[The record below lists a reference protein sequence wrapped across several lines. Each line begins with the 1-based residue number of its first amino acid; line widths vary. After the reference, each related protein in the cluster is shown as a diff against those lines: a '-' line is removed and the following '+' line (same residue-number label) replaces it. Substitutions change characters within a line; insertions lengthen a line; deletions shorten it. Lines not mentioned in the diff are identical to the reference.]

1 MEVGLVF
8 DPRRHMHGAERFLG
22 DDNVSAIRS
31 YAARSATLCGDEPRL
46 LMDVATRK
54 AVRREKLPLEARL
67 QQSQWFDY
75 RFCHPLEATCWYLFE
90 FERSHVENYAKF
102 IDAPEASKHRGIGN
116 ISHLLVGRASMVS
129 AAWEGRSRFD
139 ALGIEYRFAFRNAM
153 ERFVD
158 KKNRDHVRLPQLNQI
173 YGVGII
179 EYVTERWTEFN
190 DLGLRSPKTGYY
202 RNENYC
208 GERAQNLSHD
218 RVVARL
224 TRNPREEPRHRLIN
238 TRLYVYD
245 QGILTEER
253 AAKEFGASI
262 IDPTQNRLGA
272 QPEQDLLTANP
283 SDFRPGCF
291 GFYFEEN
298 NKPEFCAPCTY
309 LEHCR
314 ARTADVDA
322 LMLHLFEDIDPRLS
336 EKRRLARDR
345 QRARRARSRQ
355 ANDIPVVEEESPE

>member
-1 MEVGLVF
+1 MVF

-22 DDNVSAIRS
+22 DVVVTAIRS
-31 YAARSATLCGDEPRL
+31 HAERSATLCGDEPRL

-54 AVRREKLPLEARL
+54 AVRREKLLLEARL

-90 FERSHVENYAKF
+90 FEESHVEKYGKF
-102 IDAPEASKHRGIGN
+102 MDAAEASEHRGTGN
-116 ISHLLVGRASMVS
+116 ISYLLSGRASLVS
-129 AAWEGRSRFD
+129 AAWEGRSQFD
-139 ALGIEYRFAFRNAM
+139 AQGIEYKFGFRNAM

-158 KKNRDHVRLPQLNQI
+158 KKNQEHVRLPQLNQI
-173 YGVGII
+173 YGLGII
-179 EYVTERWTEFN
+179 EYVSERWSEFN
-190 DLGLRSPKTGYY
+190 ALGLRIPTTEYY
-202 RNENYC
+202 NNENYR
-208 GERAQNLSHD
+208 GERAQNLMHD

-224 TRNPREEPRHRLIN
+224 TGNPKTAPAHRIANAKLC
-238 TRLYVYD
+238 VYE

-253 AAKEFGASI
+253 AAKEFGDSF
-262 IDPTQNRLGA
+262 IDPTLDRLGSGP
-272 QPEQDLLTANP
+272 QLDPLTANP

-309 LEHCR
+309 VERCR
-314 ARTADVDA
+314 QRTSDVEA
-322 LMLHLFEDIDPRLS
+322 LMVQLFENVDPRLA

-345 QRARRARSRQ
+345 QRARRERSRKVI
-355 ANDIPVVEEESPE
+355 DIRAGEEKDPE